1 MRIQLA
7 LFALFVTPTIAHA
20 EDDRDF
26 NTELLQIEEEVNSMK
41 KNVFQA
47 KATLNLLRELVV
59 QGSSAGSRATIWHV
73 NDLGRTY
80 VVESV
85 SYILDGN
92 SEFVKTDVSGEMNSL
107 EEMMVFEGGIP
118 TGKHTLS
125 VEMRLRGNGYG
136 LFSYVDKYG
145 FNVQSSTVFSSEE
158 GQSCTVRVIA
168 EKKSGLSYSF
178 YERPNIVF
186 QPICSEMSE

>member
-1 MRIQLA
+1 MRRHIA
-7 LFALFVTPTIAHA
+7 LFALFATPTIALA
-20 EDDRDF
+20 EDDLDF
-26 NTELLQIEEEVNSMK
+26 NNELLQIEEEVNSMK

-85 SYILDGN
+85 SYILDGK

-107 EEMMVFEGGIP
+107 DEMMVFEGGIP

-136 LFSYVDKYG
+136 VFSYVDKYG

-158 GQSCTVRVIA
+158 GQNCTVRVIA
-168 EKKSGLSYSF
+168 EKKSGFAYSF

>member
-1 MRIQLA
+1 MRLHFA
-7 LFALFVTPTIAHA
+7 LFALFLTPTIALA
-20 EDDRDF
+20 EDDPDF

-92 SEFVKTDVSGEMNSL
+92 SEFVKTDVSGEMNAL

-136 LFSYVDKYG
+136 VFSYVDKYG

-186 QPICSEMSE
+186 QPICSEMSD